1 MKLNLIAKSNV
12 KLNSIAKLTIGIIF
26 ALEAISLIVPFAE
39 NITPP
44 VVAAC
49 YPTDKIVNGKRVFK
63 CDNRPSKCRRGKIVR
78 INGTSYRQLI
88 CRR

>member
-1 MKLNLIAKSNV
+1 MKLNLIAKW
-12 KLNSIAKLTIGIIF
+12 TIGIMI
-26 ALEAISLIVPFAE
+26 AVEVISLIEPFAT

-44 VVAAC
+44 VIAVC
-49 YPTDKIVNGKRVFK
+49 LPTDEKVNGRTVFK

-78 INGTSYRQLI
+78 INGKSYQKLI

>member
-1 MKLNLIAKSNV
+1 MKVNLIAKW
-12 KLNSIAKLTIGIIF
+12 TIGLMI
-26 ALEAISLIVPFAE
+26 AVEAISLTEPLAGK
-39 NITPP
+39 ITPS

-49 YPTDKIVNGKRVFK
+49 YPTQQRVNGGRVFK

-78 INGTSYRQLI
+78 INGRAYQKLI